1 MLLLPLDEVFKIYSY
16 MSTIK
21 KQPASGKVSK
31 KKLSK
36 VVLEKLTGS
45 LTDYHLK
52 DKKLENRLEKVSKLL
67 AGDIVKVLKKEMPK
81 KERPAGSKKAA
92 GKEKAVVN
100 H

>member
-1 MLLLPLDEVFKIYSY
+1 
-16 MSTIK
+16 MSTTK

-52 DKKLENRLEKVSKLL
+52 NKKLENRLEKVSKLL
-67 AGDIVKVLKKEMPK
+67 AGDIVKVLKKETPK
-81 KERPAGSKKAA
+81 KEKPTRSKKADR
-92 GKEKAVVN
+92 KEKIAVAQ
-100 H
+100 

>member
-1 MLLLPLDEVFKIYSY
+1 
-16 MSTIK
+16 MSTTK

-52 DKKLENRLEKVSKLL
+52 DKKLENRLEKVSKVL
-67 AGDIVKVLKKEMPK
+67 AGDIVKVLKKETPK
-81 KERPAGSKKAA
+81 KEKTTRRKK
-92 GKEKAVVN
+92 GEKKEKVAVPQ
-100 H
+100 

>member
-1 MLLLPLDEVFKIYSY
+1 
-16 MSTIK
+16 MSTTK

-67 AGDIVKVLKKEMPK
+67 AGDIVKVLKKETPK
-81 KERPAGSKKAA
+81 KEKSTPSKKADR
-92 GKEKAVVN
+92 KEKIAVAQ
-100 H
+100 

>member
-1 MLLLPLDEVFKIYSY
+1 MSNTKKLPV
-16 MSTIK
+16 
-21 KQPASGKVSK
+21 AGKVSK

-67 AGDIVKVLKKEMPK
+67 AGDIVKVLKKDAPK
-81 KERPAGSKKAA
+81 KEKTTRRKDAIK
-92 GKEKAVVN
+92 KEKVAVPQ
-100 H
+100 

>member
-1 MLLLPLDEVFKIYSY
+1 

-21 KQPASGKVSK
+21 KQPAPGKISR

-36 VVLEKLTGS
+36 VVFEKLSGS

-67 AGDIVKVLKKEMPK
+67 AGDIVKVLKKEAPK
-81 KERPAGSKKAA
+81 KDRSTRHQKSVKPEKPA
-92 GKEKAVVN
+92 VTIN
-100 H
+100 Q

>member
-1 MLLLPLDEVFKIYSY
+1 

-21 KQPASGKVSK
+21 KQPTSGKVSK

-67 AGDIVKVLKKEMPK
+67 AGDIVKVLKKETPK
-81 KERPAGSKKAA
+81 KDKSTSPKKAA
-92 GKEKAVVN
+92 KKEKTAVTQ
-100 H
+100 

>member
-1 MLLLPLDEVFKIYSY
+1 
-16 MSTIK
+16 MSTTK

-36 VVLEKLTGS
+36 VVLEKLSGS

-67 AGDIVKVLKKEMPK
+67 AGDIVKVLKKETPK
-81 KERPAGSKKAA
+81 KDKSTRSKKTAK
-92 GKEKAVVN
+92 KEKVTVPQ
-100 H
+100 

>member
-1 MLLLPLDEVFKIYSY
+1 

-21 KQPASGKVSK
+21 KQPAPGKVSR

-36 VVLEKLTGS
+36 VVFEKLSGS

-67 AGDIVKVLKKEMPK
+67 AGDIVKVLKKEAPK
-81 KERPAGSKKAA
+81 KDKSSRQKKSA
-92 GKEKAVVN
+92 KPEKVAVSN
-100 H
+100 N

>member
-1 MLLLPLDEVFKIYSY
+1 
-16 MSTIK
+16 MSTTK

-52 DKKLENRLEKVSKLL
+52 DKKLETRLEKVSKLL
-67 AGDIVKVLKKEMPK
+67 AGDIVKVLKKETPK
-81 KERPAGSKKAA
+81 KEKPTHRKKGEKKA
-92 GKEKAVVN
+92 KVAVPQ
-100 H
+100 

>member
-1 MLLLPLDEVFKIYSY
+1 
-16 MSTIK
+16 MSTTK

-45 LTDYHLK
+45 LTDYHIK

-67 AGDIVKVLKKEMPK
+67 AGDIVKVLKKETPK
-81 KERPAGSKKAA
+81 KEKSTRIKK
-92 GKEKAVVN
+92 GEKNNKVAVPQ
-100 H
+100 

>member
-1 MLLLPLDEVFKIYSY
+1 
-16 MSTIK
+16 MSTTK

-52 DKKLENRLEKVSKLL
+52 DKKLENRLEKVSKQL
-67 AGDIVKVLKKEMPK
+67 AGDIVKVLKKETPK
-81 KERPAGSKKAA
+81 KDKSTRTQKTAK
-92 GKEKAVVN
+92 KEKVTVPQ
-100 H
+100 

>member
-1 MLLLPLDEVFKIYSY
+1 
-16 MSTIK
+16 MSTTK

-36 VVLEKLTGS
+36 VVLEKLSGS

-67 AGDIVKVLKKEMPK
+67 ASDIKKELKKETPK
-81 KERPAGSKKAA
+81 KDKSTRRKKAA
-92 GKEKAVVN
+92 KKEKVAVTE
-100 H
+100 

>member
-1 MLLLPLDEVFKIYSY
+1 
-16 MSTIK
+16 MSTTK
-21 KQPASGKVSK
+21 KQPASAKVSK

-67 AGDIVKVLKKEMPK
+67 AGDIVKGLKKETPK
-81 KERPAGSKKAA
+81 KEKPTRKKKSEK
-92 GKEKAVVN
+92 KEKVAVPQ
-100 H
+100 

>member
-1 MLLLPLDEVFKIYSY
+1 
-16 MSTIK
+16 MSTTK

-45 LTDYHLK
+45 LTDYHIK

-67 AGDIVKVLKKEMPK
+67 AGDIVKVLKKETPK
-81 KERPAGSKKAA
+81 KEKSTRIKK
-92 GKEKAVVN
+92 GEKKDKVAVPQ
-100 H
+100 

>member
-1 MLLLPLDEVFKIYSY
+1 
-16 MSTIK
+16 MSTTK

-36 VVLEKLTGS
+36 VVLEKLSGS

-67 AGDIVKVLKKEMPK
+67 AGDIVKVMKKETPK
-81 KERPAGSKKAA
+81 KEKATHSKKAD
-92 GKEKAVVN
+92 KNKKTAVAQ
-100 H
+100 

>member
-1 MLLLPLDEVFKIYSY
+1 
-16 MSTIK
+16 MSTTK

-52 DKKLENRLEKVSKLL
+52 NKKLENRLEKVSKLL
-67 AGDIVKVLKKEMPK
+67 AGDIVKVLKKETPK
-81 KERPAGSKKAA
+81 KEKSTRSKKADR
-92 GKEKAVVN
+92 KEKIAVAQ
-100 H
+100 

>member
-1 MLLLPLDEVFKIYSY
+1 
-16 MSTIK
+16 MSTTK

-67 AGDIVKVLKKEMPK
+67 AGDIVKVLKKETPK
-81 KERPAGSKKAA
+81 KEKSTRSKADR
-92 GKEKAVVN
+92 KEKIAVVQ
-100 H
+100 

>member
-1 MLLLPLDEVFKIYSY
+1 
-16 MSTIK
+16 MSTTK

-45 LTDYHLK
+45 LADYHLK

-67 AGDIVKVLKKEMPK
+67 ASDIVKVLKKEAPK
-81 KERPAGSKKAA
+81 KDKSTRRKKAA
-92 GKEKAVVN
+92 KKEKVVVPQ
-100 H
+100 